1 MKNIKQNFDSLEKKF
16 GKLDTALYKSFDKY
30 HEKCKDLA
38 DFLIKNVISDYDEDK
53 VYSFYVEYK
62 FSDGLVLNIDLEG
75 MSYRAVV
82 CGVNAIFE
90 LFRKEQRKLSLKEII
105 DKTSS

>member
-1 MKNIKQNFDSLEKKF
+1 MKKIKQNFDSLEKKF
-16 GKLDTALYKSFDKY
+16 GKLDTALYKSFNKDN
-30 HEKCKDLA
+30 EKWQDWA

-62 FSDGLVLNIDLEG
+62 FSDGLVLNIDLKG
-75 MSYRAVV
+75 MTYNPAT
-82 CGVNAIFE
+82 CGINAIFD
-90 LFRKEQRKLSLKEII
+90 LFLKEQRKLSFKEII

>member
-1 MKNIKQNFDSLEKKF
+1 MKKIKQNFDSLEKKF
-16 GKLDTALYKSFDKY
+16 GRLDTALYKSFNEY
-30 HEKCKDLA
+30 NEKCKDLA
-38 DFLIKNVISDYDEDK
+38 DFLIKNVISDYDENE

-62 FSDGLVLNIDLEG
+62 FSDGLVLNIDLKG

-82 CGVNAIFE
+82 CGVNNIFN
-90 LFRKEQRKLSLKEII
+90 LFLKEKRKLSIKEII

>member
-16 GKLDTALYKSFDKY
+16 GKLDIALYKSFEKY

-38 DFLIKNVISDYDEDK
+38 DFLIKNVISDYNENE
-53 VYSFYVEYK
+53 VYSLYVEYIY
-62 FSDGLVLNIDLEG
+62 SDGLVLNIHLNG
-75 MSYRAVV
+75 VSYNPAT
-82 CGVNAIFE
+82 CGINAIFD
-90 LFRKEQRKLSLKEII
+90 LFLREQRKLSLKEII